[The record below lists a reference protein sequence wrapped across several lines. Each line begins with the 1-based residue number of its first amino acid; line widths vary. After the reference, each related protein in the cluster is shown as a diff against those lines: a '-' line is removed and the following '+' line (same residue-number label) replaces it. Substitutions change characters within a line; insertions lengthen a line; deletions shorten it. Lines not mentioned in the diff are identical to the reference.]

1 MNKTF
6 LERVAE
12 DLLAKY
18 STDLSQT
25 AVVFPNKR
33 AALFMN
39 EHLARLAGRPMW
51 SPAYVTISD
60 LFRSHSSL
68 QVADPILL
76 ICRLHRIFTQVTGTE
91 ETLDHFYGWGQL
103 LLADFDDLDKN
114 MAQAE
119 RVFANLRD
127 LHELDDISYLT
138 EEQKALLRRF
148 FGNFTEASESE
159 LKHRFLTLWSRF
171 HEIYLRY
178 NATLK
183 EEGLAYEG
191 ALYRA
196 VAEDEDIEFNYER
209 YVFVGF
215 NVLQQVEQRL
225 FSRLRKAGKA
235 VFYWDYD
242 HYFKDNPDNEAGH
255 YLREY
260 LPKFPNELA
269 DDDPIFS
276 QFCRPKQA
284 ITFLAAQ
291 TENAQARFVSQW
303 LRREGRIEAGRKTA
317 VVLCDESLLPV
328 VVHCLPTE
336 VEKVNITTG
345 YPLSQS
351 PFASLV
357 SLLTELQTTGHV
369 NGTDKY
375 RLRNVLRTLRHPYAP
390 YITPHYHDL
399 ITKLSTEHLLFP
411 TRALLAQD
419 EGCTLLFSQVEPQG
433 SKGNLQ
439 LLEYLL
445 QVLRLIGTNAAHE
458 QADPLFQESL
468 FRMYTLLNRLCELV
482 RTGEL
487 SVELVTLQRLI
498 SQLVG
503 STSIPFHGEP
513 AEGLQIMGVLET
525 RNLDFDHV
533 LLLSCNEGNMPKG
546 VNDVSFIPYAIRK
559 AYGLTT
565 IDNKVAVYAY
575 YFNRLLQR
583 AQDVTLC
590 YNNATEDGQ
599 SGQMSRFMLQLLVES
614 NHPIRKSILS
624 TRLAA
629 SAIRRRPIVK
639 DDNIMNLL
647 NEMKTLS
654 PTAINRYLRCQ
665 LQFYYHLLADL
676 KEPDQNDD
684 DEIDNR
690 IFGNIFHR
698 SAELI
703 YLRLSEKS
711 NIITKGDI
719 QNFSKHHNNLEIIV
733 DQAFK
738 EELFKTTAKGF
749 SPEYNGLQ
757 LINREVIIG
766 FLQQL
771 LKLDEQLAPFTLIG
785 SEIKAFTKLKIPTS
799 NAESTLQESRE
810 RELTIG
816 GIIDRLDLV
825 HTQTQGDLIRVLD
838 YKTGRTATQSVADVA
853 DIFSGENITQ
863 KHADYYLQAMLYA
876 SIVSHSAK
884 LNPNELAVA
893 PALLFIQHAGGD
905 DYNPILT
912 IGTFNN
918 RLLLSDIRAVEKE
931 FMERL
936 TTLISEMLDKSVP
949 FTPTAD
955 TTRCQNCPYRQIC
968 GL

>member
-1 MNKTF
+1 
-6 LERVAE
+6 
-12 DLLAKY
+12 
-18 STDLSQT
+18 
-25 AVVFPNKR
+25 
-33 AALFMN
+33 
-39 EHLARLAGRPMW
+39 
-51 SPAYVTISD
+51 
-60 LFRSHSSL
+60 
-68 QVADPILL
+68 
-76 ICRLHRIFTQVTGTE
+76 
-91 ETLDHFYGWGQL
+91 
-103 LLADFDDLDKN
+103 
-114 MAQAE
+114 
-119 RVFANLRD
+119 
-127 LHELDDISYLT
+127 
-138 EEQKALLRRF
+138 
-148 FGNFTEASESE
+148 
-159 LKHRFLTLWSRF
+159 
-171 HEIYLRY
+171 
-178 NATLK
+178 
-183 EEGLAYEG
+183 
-191 ALYRA
+191 
-196 VAEDEDIEFNYER
+196 
-209 YVFVGF
+209 
-215 NVLQQVEQRL
+215 
-225 FSRLRKAGKA
+225 
-235 VFYWDYD
+235 
-242 HYFKDNPDNEAGH
+242 
-255 YLREY
+255 
-260 LPKFPNELA
+260 
-269 DDDPIFS
+269 
-276 QFCRPKQA
+276 
-284 ITFLAAQ
+284 
-291 TENAQARFVSQW
+291 
-303 LRREGRIEAGRKTA
+303 
-317 VVLCDESLLPV
+317 
-328 VVHCLPTE
+328 
-336 VEKVNITTG
+336 
-345 YPLSQS
+345 
-351 PFASLV
+351 
-357 SLLTELQTTGHV
+357 
-369 NGTDKY
+369 
-375 RLRNVLRTLRHPYAP
+375 
-390 YITPHYHDL
+390 
-399 ITKLSTEHLLFP
+399 
-411 TRALLAQD
+411 
-419 EGCTLLFSQVEPQG
+419 
-433 SKGNLQ
+433 
-439 LLEYLL
+439 
-445 QVLRLIGTNAAHE
+445 
-458 QADPLFQESL
+458 
-468 FRMYTLLNRLCELV
+468 
-482 RTGEL
+482 
-487 SVELVTLQRLI
+487 
-498 SQLVG
+498 
-503 STSIPFHGEP
+503 
-513 AEGLQIMGVLET
+513 
-525 RNLDFDHV
+525 
-533 LLLSCNEGNMPKG
+533 
-546 VNDVSFIPYAIRK
+546 
-559 AYGLTT
+559 
-565 IDNKVAVYAY
+565 
-575 YFNRLLQR
+575 
-583 AQDVTLC
+583 
-590 YNNATEDGQ
+590 
-599 SGQMSRFMLQLLVES
+599 MSRFMLQLLVES

-738 EELFKTTAKGF
+738 EELFKTTVKGF

-825 HTQTQGDLIRVLD
+825 HTQDQGDLIRVLD
-838 YKTGRTATQSVADVA
+838 YKTGRTATQSVTDVA